1 MVKKK
6 KIEKEEEEVVIT
18 KEEQFEDEEVV
29 TDPIKNTMSDKT
41 RYIIIGVI
49 SFVLL
54 ALIVVL
60 AIYGNKTTK
69 DDKNNKESNTSETR
83 NTSTEF
89 LKKFYEAFDSKEEKL
104 IFFARSSCG
113 YCNLQKP
120 ILENIVKDYDLDY
133 FAIDTDTL
141 SEVEVKEIM
150 NTLGI
155 DGSTP
160 TSVVAKE
167 GKVVNKNPGYLDGQE
182 YVKFLSKSGIL
193 DEDAIYKEEKNIKSI
208 TYSEFKDIADKNKT
222 SLILLDTSACSECIT
237 VRSLL
242 SDLGEEY
249 DFKVNYLFAPSLSQ
263 SEVEKLVEEDLDEM
277 KYDED
282 SYKKDKQV
290 SIPLLL
296 VVKDNKIKDYVLKST
311 EKSDYVKVL
320 KKYDFIK

>member
-6 KIEKEEEEVVIT
+6 KIEEEITTEEEEEI
-18 KEEQFEDEEVV
+18 EEEVV

-54 ALIVVL
+54 ALIIVL

-69 DDKNNKESNTSETR
+69 ESSASNKTEEKSKAR
-83 NTSTEF
+83 DTSTEF
-89 LKKFYEAFDSKEEKL
+89 LKNFYKAYDSKEEKL

-120 ILENIVKDYDLDY
+120 ILSNIVKDYDLDY
-133 FAIDTDTL
+133 FAIDTDSL
-141 SEVEVKEIM
+141 SETEVKEVM
-150 NTLGI
+150 NTLEL

-160 TSVVAKE
+160 TSIVVKE
-167 GKVVNKNPGYLDGQE
+167 GKVIAKNPGYLDGKQ
-182 YVKFLSKSGIL
+182 YVEFLAKNGIL
-193 DEDAIYKEEKNIKSI
+193 DEDAIYKEEKNIKIVS
-208 TYSEFKDIADKNKT
+208 YSDFKEIAGKNKT
-222 SLILLDTSACSECIT
+222 SLFLLDTSACSDCIT
-237 VRSLL
+237 ARSVLN
-242 SDLGEEY
+242 DLAEDN
-249 DFKVNYLFAPSLSQ
+249 DFTVNYLYAPLLGNDNIQ
-263 SEVEKLVEEDLDEM
+263 KLVEEDLVEM
-277 KYDED
+277 KYDEKGFKE
-282 SYKKDKQV
+282 KKDV